1 LIEDYGGPLDI
12 EQRRRMP
19 PPYEVRVN
27 LTRQEAHNLIIGLAD
42 DSELRAQFEADPY
55 TMLREYG
62 IDASPGTLPEQVT
75 LPDPG
80 AIHDFLD
87 MAETRILSETA
98 SPLALLALFIT
109 IGAMPLLTRDRP
121 AVDGSI

>member
-1 LIEDYGGPLDI
+1 
-12 EQRRRMP
+12 MP
-19 PPYEVRVN
+19 PPYEVRVS
-27 LTRQEAHNLIIGLAD
+27 LTRQEAHDLIIRLAD
-42 DSELRAQFEADPY
+42 DSELRARFEADPY

-62 IDASPGTLPEQVT
+62 IDASPGTLPDQVT
-75 LPDPG
+75 LPDPD
-80 AIHDFLD
+80 AIHDFLE

-121 AVDGSI
+121 AVDGSG

>member
-1 LIEDYGGPLDI
+1 LIEDFGGPLDL

-27 LTRQEAHNLIIGLAD
+27 LTRQEAHQLIVDLAD
-42 DSELRAQFEADPY
+42 DYDLRAQFEADPY
-55 TMLREYG
+55 TMLHRYG
-62 IDASPGTLPEQVT
+62 IDVSPGTLPEQVT
-75 LPDPG
+75 LPPPD

-87 MAETRILSETA
+87 LAEDRILSETA
-98 SPLALLALFIT
+98 SPLAFLALFIT

-121 AVDGSI
+121 AVDGSG